1 LRYNTNMTWKYS
13 TDNVNGRYTIN
24 WSPSAHGTPYVN
36 SVEQID
42 VGDLSFQD
50 VTFVYDAFK
59 YTAYI
64 SAVIKNKVSLET
76 YDIPTFMVSEAFLY
90 DMGLS
95 CTDRTPKDDK
105 FIKKLVL
112 ILDKTGFWTSP
123 STKQNMKKK
132 PIKSYNVKD
141 LEYDPKIMSTYMYD
155 PMGVESNSKL
165 KNEIKQKDALIAEL
179 KEQIQEMKDEIEM
192 LKAINLEC

>member
-1 LRYNTNMTWKYS
+1 MTWKYS
-13 TDNVNGRYTIN
+13 TDIVNGRYTIN
-24 WSPSAHGTPYVN
+24 WIA
-36 SVEQID
+36 SVFKDSSGNKVHQINL
-42 VGDLSFQD
+42 GDLSFQD

-76 YDIPTFMVSEAFLY
+76 YDIPTFMVSEEFLY
-90 DMGLS
+90 DMGLN
-95 CTDRTPKDDK
+95 CADRTPKNDK
-105 FIKKLVL
+105 FIEQLVL
-112 ILDKTGFWTSP
+112 ILDKTGFWTST

-132 PIKSYNVKD
+132 PIKSYSVKD
-141 LEYDPKIMSTYMYD
+141 LEYDHHMVSTYMYD

-192 LKAINLEC
+192 LKAINQEC

>member
-1 LRYNTNMTWKYS
+1 MTWKYS
-13 TDNVNGRYTIN
+13 TDVVNGRYSIN
-24 WSPSAHGTPYVN
+24 WIA
-36 SVEQID
+36 SVFKDSSGNKVHQINL
-42 VGDLSFQD
+42 GDLSFQD

-76 YDIPTFMVSEAFLY
+76 YDIPTFMVSEEFLY
-90 DMGLS
+90 DMGLN
-95 CTDRTPKDDK
+95 CADRTPKDDK
-105 FIKKLVL
+105 FIEKLVL

-132 PIKSYNVKD
+132 PIKSYSVKD
-141 LEYDPKIMSTYMYD
+141 LEYDHHMVSTYMYD

>member
-1 LRYNTNMTWKYS
+1 MTWKYS
-13 TDNVNGRYTIN
+13 TDVVNGRYTIN
-24 WSPSAHGTPYVN
+24 WIA
-36 SVEQID
+36 SVFKDSSGNKVHQINL
-42 VGDLSFQD
+42 GDLSFQD

-76 YDIPTFMVSEAFLY
+76 YDIPTFMVSEEFLY
-90 DMGLS
+90 DMGLN
-95 CTDRTPKDDK
+95 CADRTPKDDK
-105 FIKKLVL
+105 FIEKLVL

-132 PIKSYNVKD
+132 PIKSYSVKD
-141 LEYDPKIMSTYMYD
+141 LEYDHHMVSTYMYD